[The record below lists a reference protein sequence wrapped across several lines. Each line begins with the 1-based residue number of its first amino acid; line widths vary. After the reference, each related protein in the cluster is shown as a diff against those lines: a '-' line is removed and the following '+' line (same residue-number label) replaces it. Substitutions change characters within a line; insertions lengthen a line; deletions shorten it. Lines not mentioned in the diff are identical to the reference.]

1 MNSDTGQAIL
11 TIIKSKYSNSYYNEA
26 PIDAA
31 FPYAVFTTPS
41 TFQLEGT
48 ERIILEIDIWDNK
61 GNNISSL
68 ESATKTLKDGLK
80 KYVYIDDNIYL
91 KFELESLLQIPDP
104 EEQLRRR
111 QLRFIVKYIDRR

>member
-11 TIIKSKYSNSYYNEA
+11 TIIKSIYSNSYYNEA
-26 PIDAA
+26 PRDAV

-68 ESATKTLKDGLK
+68 EIATKNLK
-80 KYVYIDDNIYL
+80 KGLQEYVYTDNNIYL
-91 KFELESLLQIPDP
+91 KFELDSLLQIPDP
-104 EEQLRRR
+104 EEQIRRR
-111 QLRFIVKYIDRR
+111 GHETGLS